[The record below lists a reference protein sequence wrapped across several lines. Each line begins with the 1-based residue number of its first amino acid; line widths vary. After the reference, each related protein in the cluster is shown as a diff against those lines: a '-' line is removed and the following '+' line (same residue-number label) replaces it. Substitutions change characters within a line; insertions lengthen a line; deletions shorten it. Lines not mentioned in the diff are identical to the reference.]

1 MTAAAGL
8 KFLVDNACSPKLAQS
23 LSYSGFDAVHVLER
37 NAASDPDTVHLD
49 RAAAENRVLVTA
61 DTDFGA
67 LLALRGLSTPSVVQF
82 RRRTS
87 RRASAQLQ
95 ILLAQL
101 PNLADDLRQGA
112 LVTIEDTR
120 LRIRRL
126 PISQPTSPK

>member
-1 MTAAAGL
+1 MRADIGL
-8 KFLVDNACSPKLAQS
+8 KFLVDNACSPKLAQG
-23 LSYSGFDAVHVLER
+23 LRDAGFDAVHVLER
-37 NAASDPDTVHLD
+37 NAASDPDSVHFD

-67 LLALRGLSTPSVVQF
+67 LLALRGTSTPSVVQF

-95 ILLAQL
+95 LLLAQL
-101 PNLADDLRQGA
+101 PTVADDLRQGA

-126 PISQPTSPK
+126 PISQPASSR